1 MHIHHKSNQFSNSI
15 KVLLLLLITYISW
28 CNAVSEEEVKEA
40 LRLVDEER
48 NNPARYCGRRLN
60 HVMKFVCKREVRGM
74 IGPQYEKKSLD
85 PTKDLDLSVFYNDR
99 VDNYEEDDSNKN
111 RFKGNEFDD
120 LLPFNDLALSRFQAR
135 NRQRRGIIDEC
146 CRNPCSWS
154 NLVKYCPTMG

>member
-1 MHIHHKSNQFSNSI
+1 MSKFKSFEFHHIQFKFINFTSTTTLTNTKI
-15 KVLLLLLITYISW
+15 LFNIS
-28 CNAVSEEEVKEA
+28 V
-40 LRLVDEER
+40 
-48 NNPARYCGRRLN
+48 
-60 HVMKFVCKREVRGM
+60 
-74 IGPQYEKKSLD
+74 D

-99 VDNYEEDDSNKN
+99 LDNYEEDDTIKN

-120 LLPFNDLALSRFQAR
+120 LLPFNDLTLSRFQAR